1 MQDGVTALACATLAG
16 YADIARLLL
25 EKGATM
31 DFEDNVRETD
41 VIKIMVFYATV
52 ISCRFGNE
60 HFTMQ
65 LNKALVKLCQL

>member
-1 MQDGVTALACATLAG
+1 MQNGATALAYATAVG

-31 DFEDNVRETD
+31 DFEDNVKETD

-52 ISCRFGNE
+52 ISCRFGNK

-65 LNKALVKLCQL
+65 VNKALVKLCQF